1 VLLKLSGEALM
12 GADAYGINPATLDR
26 IAGEIREVAAT
37 GVQLA
42 IVVGGGNIFR
52 GVSGAAAGME
62 RASADNMGM
71 LATVI
76 NALALQ
82 NAFERLGVPTRVM
95 SALRMD
101 QVAEP
106 WIRRRAIRHLE
117 RGHVVIFAAGTGNPF
132 FTTDT
137 AATLRGIEIGADVV
151 LKATQVDGVY
161 DKDPKKHPDAT
172 RYATVTYGV
181 VLEKRLGVMD
191 ATAIALARDQN
202 LKLRVFN
209 LHKPGALVRA
219 VLGQDEGTLVTTGD

>member
-1 VLLKLSGEALM
+1 M
-12 GADAYGINPATLDR
+12 GPDAYGIHLATLDR
-26 IAGEIREVAAT
+26 IAGEIREAVST
-37 GVQLA
+37 GVQAA

-82 NAFERLGVPTRVM
+82 SAFERLGVPARVM

-106 WIRRRAIRHLE
+106 WIRRRAIRHLD
-117 RGHVVIFAAGTGNPF
+117 RGHIVIFAAGTGNPF

-137 AATLRGIEIGADVV
+137 AATLRGIEISADVV

-172 RYATVTYGV
+172 RYTTVTYNEA
-181 VLEKRLGVMD
+181 LEKRLGVMD
-191 ATAIALARDQN
+191 ATAIALARDHN

-219 VLGQDEGTLVTTGD
+219 VQGQDEGTLVTTGD